1 MALISQEHTH
11 THSNSITFCSF
22 GDKWAFWGVVW
33 SIRPHWVIG
42 FTEEEHKIFQINDSE
57 DGNSF

>member
-1 MALISQEHTH
+1 MMALISQEHKH
-11 THSNSITFCSF
+11 VKIQLPFCSF
-22 GDKWAFWGVVW
+22 GDKWGFLGVVW
-33 SIRPHWVIG
+33 SIRPHWAIG